1 MKESIRIVKDE
12 HRSISTVLHALKHLT
27 RITQD
32 ASIEPEFKAIRAMIR
47 YIDEYPE
54 RLHHP
59 KEERFL
65 FARLATTWPASRP
78 LIERLESEHR
88 EGARLVRELERA
100 LLLFEDDVSSREGRT
115 DFADMVDQYAQFHWD
130 HMRLEEEELLPLAE
144 RYFTPQDWS
153 TVDEGFSSNTDP
165 IAQVK
170 ENDFQALFSRL
181 VRLAPEP
188 VGLGE
193 PWKKVAP
200 VAD

>member
-32 ASIEPEFKAIRAMIR
+32 ASIEPEFRAFRAMIR

-100 LLLFEDDVSSREGRT
+100 LLLFEDGAAHGRR
-115 DFADMVDQYAQFHWD
+115 DFAEIVDLYAQFHWD

-144 RYFTPQDWS
+144 RYFTPQDWK
-153 TVDEGFSSNTDP
+153 VADEGFSSNTDP

-170 ENDFQALFSRL
+170 EKDFQALFSRL
-181 VRLAPEP
+181 VSLAPEP